1 MDAKSIET
9 KQKYVQITLEFL
21 VYRYQ
26 FFAVFFINQAFFT
39 CADTILAQ

>member
-1 MDAKSIET
+1 MHIVDAKSIET

-26 FFAVFFINQAFFT
+26 FFAVFFINQAFF
-39 CADTILAQ
+39 DLR